1 MGKDS
6 ASSKAGDYNFLLN
19 HVAYVRDDIIC
30 RAAKPHVTPET
41 LDVFQK
47 NKILKMTKAWNDNL

>member
-19 HVAYVRDDIIC
+19 HVAYVRDVIIC
-30 RAAKPHVTPET
+30 RVAKPHVTPET
-41 LDVFQK
+41 LHVF
-47 NKILKMTKAWNDNL
+47 